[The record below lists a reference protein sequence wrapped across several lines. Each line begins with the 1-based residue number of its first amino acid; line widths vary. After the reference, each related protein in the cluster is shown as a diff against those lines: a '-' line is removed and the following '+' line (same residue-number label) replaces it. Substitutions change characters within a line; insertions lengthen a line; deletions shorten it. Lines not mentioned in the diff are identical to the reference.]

1 MYRIP
6 NRFPSSTRRFLA
18 LRRPVKSCHR
28 VHLTRHARSPP
39 RLSKLMLANSESSK
53 FPFYPYRDTLIGVI
67 RGARGEISNRMEKN
81 SIMNAVLL
89 YFFFP
94 SAVYKIRL
102 TMGEGKKKKKR
113 KNTRTKEI
121 KEQKNWRKN
130 RNRGKCKNENIK
142 KKKGRKKK
150 RE

>member
-102 TMGEGKKKKKR
+102 TMGEGKKKKR

-121 KEQKNWRKN
+121 KERKNWRKN

-142 KKKGRKKK
+142 KKRKEKK